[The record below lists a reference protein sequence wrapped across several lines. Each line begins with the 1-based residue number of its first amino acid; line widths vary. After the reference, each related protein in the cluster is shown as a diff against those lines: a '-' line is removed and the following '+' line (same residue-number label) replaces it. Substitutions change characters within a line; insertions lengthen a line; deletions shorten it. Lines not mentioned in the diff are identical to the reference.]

1 MLERRVTEAWAFGDL
16 KNLLFRKRRGALLK
30 APHPLFNTSTP
41 LVNIT
46 HILETPFLDLCSLL
60 LYTIALQTVLL
71 LKTLAWLAGTFFL
84 FLYFVHPSPF
94 SLLFSEAMDAFFFR
108 SHFPSVLCS
117 FFFSVFLQ
125 LLLQFSWELL
135 KLPVSLPLSVSLP
148 SL

>member
-94 SLLFSEAMDAFFFR
+94 SLLFSEAMDAFFFLLFSLR
-108 SHFPSVLCS
+108 FVQLLLLCFSAAPS
-117 FFFSVFLQ
+117 SVFLGAA
-125 LLLQFSWELL
+125 
-135 KLPVSLPLSVSLP
+135 
-148 SL
+148 